1 MDLEN
6 RSVSFLQL
14 LETSVD
20 ATILVDLTYLVT
32 AANRAFEELF
42 GFKSYAIIG
51 KNLQEY
57 LVPSEAMTEIA
68 YICEKAA
75 AGEITRLETS
85 RRHADGHII
94 PVCLTAYPIIDED
107 KAIGIWLVYLD
118 QSERIQNEERLR
130 ESENRLR
137 DFAHAVPDM
146 SLVVD
151 EDGRYIEVFGNVE
164 KMLDRHKEDFQGRS
178 MQDMLPPMISSVFLQ
193 TAHEAIQSGRQ
204 KYAIREMK
212 VRNRTITAE
221 ERVVPLR
228 YTVNGKKTVGVVIT
242 DITDRQRME
251 RMLYDAY
258 QLQRRSDFINR
269 ILFES
274 DRLDA
279 SALAFANKIGIDFSL
294 PMFCC
299 LLRSEVYAITGIDDP
314 DYDQRR
320 KLKGSLIDLLEYDS
334 TYIVWDCQSD
344 IGVLC
349 RMDTVA
355 NPDQK
360 IREMVDRLEAIIGDF
375 APGLAVIVGVGSSL
389 TGTDGLK
396 KSYRHAWNAVAAA
409 DCERQS
415 KKKIQVCY
423 YKRLG
428 LLKFP
433 LHMIEESYLEDFIED
448 TIGKVVEYDQRRRTD
463 LLHTLEAIVHT
474 FSIQAAAE
482 KVFLHPKTIYYRKHR
497 IEKILGCSIDSMDTR
512 SAIVLAIYLYKMR
525 QNTTNF
531 AN

>member
-6 RSVSFLQL
+6 RQVNFLQL

-20 ATILVDLTYLVT
+20 ATILVDLTYFVT
-32 AANRAFEELF
+32 AANRAFEALF
-42 GFKSYAIIG
+42 GFERYAVIG
-51 KNLQEY
+51 KNLQDY
-57 LVPSEAMTEIA
+57 LIPPEAKEEIS
-68 YICEKAA
+68 YICERVK
-75 AGEITRLETS
+75 AGEIARLET
-85 RRHADGHII
+85 RRSHADGHII

-107 KAIGIWLVYLD
+107 QTIGIWLVYID
-118 QSERIQNEERLR
+118 QTERIQNEERLR

-151 EDGRYIEVFGNVE
+151 EDGRYVEVFGNVE
-164 KMLDRHKEDFQGRS
+164 KMLDRRKEDFQGRS
-178 MQDMLPPMISSVFLQ
+178 MQDMFPPMISSIFLQ

-212 VRNRTITAE
+212 VRNRTIIAE

-228 YTVNGKKTVGVVIT
+228 YTVDGKKTVGVVIT

-258 QLQRRSDFINR
+258 QVQRRSDFINR
-269 ILFES
+269 ILFEW
-274 DRLDA
+274 DRLDTP
-279 SALAFANKIGIDFSL
+279 SLAFANKIGIDFSL

-299 LLRSEVYAITGIDDP
+299 LLRSEAYSITGIDDP
-314 DYDQRR
+314 EYDKRR
-320 KLKGSLIDLLEYDS
+320 KLKGTLIDLLEYDS

-349 RMDTVA
+349 RIDTLA
-355 NPDQK
+355 NSDPK
-360 IREMVDRLEAIIGDF
+360 IREMVSRLKGIINGF
-375 APGLAVIVGVGSSL
+375 APELEVIIGVGSPL
-389 TGTDGLK
+389 TGPEGLK
-396 KSYRHAWNAVAAA
+396 KSYQHAWNAVISAA
-409 DCERQS
+409 CETEMNER
-415 KKKIQVCY
+415 ILICY
-423 YKRLG
+423 YKKLG

-433 LHMIEESYLEDFIED
+433 LHIIEESYVNDFIAD
-448 TIGKVVEYDQRRRTD
+448 TIGKVVEYDQKRRTD

-474 FSIQAAAE
+474 FTVQAAAE

-497 IEKILGCSIDSMDTR
+497 IERILGSSIDSMDTR